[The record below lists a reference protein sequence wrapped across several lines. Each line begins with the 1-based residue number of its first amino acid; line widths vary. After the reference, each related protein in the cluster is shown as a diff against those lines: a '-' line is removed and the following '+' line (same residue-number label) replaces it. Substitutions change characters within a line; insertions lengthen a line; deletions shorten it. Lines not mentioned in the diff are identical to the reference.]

1 MYEESIVVK
10 REKLRY
16 ILTKKIEKL
25 NYEQLIKLQT
35 KLEELENK

>member
-1 MYEESIVVK
+1 MYEESILVK
-10 REKLRY
+10 REKLKY

-25 NYEQLIKLQT
+25 NYEQLIQLQT